1 MTAHTTG
8 VVAGQAGG
16 VPRRPGAVIVLYVVQ
31 VVELVAGVGLALVG
45 FGGLA
50 VASAPQAGG
59 LAADGQGWVLLAALV
74 ALVVAAATLP
84 AALGM
89 WLLCRRR
96 RAAVPVAAVAQALP
110 LLLIGLLVWF
120 APGLLSLLLLP
131 LLVPAVGL
139 VAAFTPGVRAWCR
152 A

>member
-1 MTAHTTG
+1 MTAETTG
-8 VVAGQAGG
+8 EVAGQAGG
-16 VPRRPGAVIVLYVVQ
+16 VPRRPGAVTVLYVVQ
-31 VVELVAGVGLALVG
+31 GVELLAGVGLALVG

-50 VASAPQAGG
+50 VAGAPQDGG
-59 LAADGQGWVLLAALV
+59 LAADGQGWALLVALV
-74 ALVVAAATLP
+74 ALVVAAATAP

-89 WLLCRRR
+89 WLLHLRR
-96 RAAVPVAAVAQALP
+96 RAAVPVSAVAQALP
-110 LLLIGLLVWF
+110 LLLIGLLVLF

-139 VAAFTPGVRAWCR
+139 VAACIPEVRTWCR